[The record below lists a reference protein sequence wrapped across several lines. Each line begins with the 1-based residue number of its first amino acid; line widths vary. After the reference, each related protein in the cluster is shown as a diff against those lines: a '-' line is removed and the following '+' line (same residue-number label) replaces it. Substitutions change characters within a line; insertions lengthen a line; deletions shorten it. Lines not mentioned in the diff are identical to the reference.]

1 MAINDG
7 DSYVHGNLTRD
18 WEEKTVLVKG
28 AQTVIWTSAVAY
40 NEFKDSEA
48 VFVNL
53 TCWPDPQGTDAPGK
67 EIASKSGKGSRVVV
81 HGPIKYGT
89 FVKKD
94 GSAGAGFS
102 QSVYNLGL
110 VVRPPWNGESRSN
123 ADVAK
128 HFEGAEVTY
137 ADKTMEPF

>member
-7 DSYVHGNLTRD
+7 DLYVHGNLTRD
-18 WEEKTVLVKG
+18 WEKKTVLSKG
-28 AQTVIWTSAVAY
+28 TKTVIWTSAVAY
-40 NEFKDSEA
+40 NEFKDSEP
-48 VFVNL
+48 VYVNL
-53 TCWPDPQGTDAPGK
+53 TVWPDPQGTDAPGK
-67 EIASKSGKGSRVVV
+67 RIASMTEKGSRVVV

-94 GSAGAGFS
+94 GSPGASFS

-110 VVRPPWNGESRSN
+110 VVRPPWNVESRSN
-123 ADVAK
+123 DEVVK